1 MIDKTARRPV
11 HTRKSRFYVQY
22 SSHESVSTTCK
33 ISSEHWAVA
42 AAAARAEDENFTIDT
57 VLPAGSMIIN
67 NSIQDR
73 KAISEQQIAE
83 TFNGLHRSLLC
94 SKNILWLRFSSSLK
108 LCVLRM
114 VIWTWNFILLI
125 LDVVVYEHVHDEGRV
140 LNKWGGW
147 YGISRKRNS
156 SLIKFLAVFLPGRC
170 ARVLGEIHFSSHRLA
185 PFVWNEN
192 EKVKKKPKR

>member
-42 AAAARAEDENFTIDT
+42 VAAARAEDENFTIDT

-94 SKNILWLRFSSSLK
+94 SKNILWLRFSPLLSNCVFYGWWFEHETSSCWSWMWWSTSMSMTK
-108 LCVLRM
+108 VESKTNGEDDMVL
-114 VIWTWNFILLI
+114 V
-125 LDVVVYEHVHDEGRV
+125 E
-140 LNKWGGW
+140 
-147 YGISRKRNS
+147 S
-156 SLIKFLAVFLPGRC
+156 
-170 ARVLGEIHFSSHRLA
+170 EIRA
-185 PFVWNEN
+185 
-192 EKVKKKPKR
+192 